1 MRVNDSERSEMRRL
15 GYLSA
20 PEAAELARIHVS
32 SVYRAVKRGDVGSR
46 RVRHTWYVDARGWSM
61 LWAAMPERA
70 AEILAAV
77 KTP

>member
-1 MRVNDSERSEMRRL
+1 MRRL

-32 SVYRAVKRGDVGSR
+32 SVYRKVKRGLVGAK
-46 RVRHTWYVDARGWSM
+46 RVGATWYVNALGWSM
-61 LWAAMPERA
+61 LWSELPERA

-77 KTP
+77 KSPTER